1 MRRAGFWLRWSWRDL
16 RRRWVLVG
24 AIAIVLAIGTGIY
37 SGLGSIEN
45 WRKDSNDASFA
56 LLDAHDLEIALTE
69 GSLARPGELRALAE
83 SIPAAGSIARAEERL
98 AVPTQVEIER
108 RGRSPARLRGA
119 GRD

>member
-1 MRRAGFWLRWSWRDL
+1 M
-16 RRRWVLVG
+16 G

-56 LLDAHDLEIALTE
+56 SSTPTTSRSPSLE

-108 RGRSPARLRGA
+108 PGTIPCSPPRSWSGLT
-119 GRD
+119 